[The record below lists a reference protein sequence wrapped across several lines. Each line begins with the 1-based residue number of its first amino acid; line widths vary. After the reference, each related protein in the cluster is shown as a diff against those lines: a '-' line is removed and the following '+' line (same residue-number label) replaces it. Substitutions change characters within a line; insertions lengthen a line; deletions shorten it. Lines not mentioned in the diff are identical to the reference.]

1 MLHVIYAE
9 LVNKY
14 GWSPASRSN
23 PDGKEGNVVW
33 MHLFIDSFAIQPCGP
48 TCKSIPFFSVRIN
61 TDDEIYFAVATAR
74 DAWIQADKNRYNGA
88 NGCLL
93 WKVFASRGLG
103 TNAKTTAPFA
113 DGFGVP
119 AGC

>member
-1 MLHVIYAE
+1 MAE
-9 LVNKY
+9 RVTWFGCISSSIHSLFSLAALLVK
-14 GWSPASRSN
+14 P
-23 PDGKEGNVVW
+23 
-33 MHLFIDSFAIQPCGP
+33 
-48 TCKSIPFFSVRIN
+48 IPFFSVRIN
-61 TDDEIYFAVATAR
+61 TDDEIYFTVATAR

-88 NGCLL
+88 NACLL